1 MTSLKLYTSLLLL
14 ISIPSAFG
22 STGEA
27 VPPNPT
33 TSFHSAFEPPRDSV
47 PKFLSDL
54 SQLALLEKDH
64 PILQYTESNRD
75 NSYTKNWKVQD
86 WERHQVRSFFR
97 YRRHLGTWFNSTTAN
112 AVWPTV
118 ISLTCW
124 ALLIQLLAYKFE
136 SLNSFLKQPA
146 IAKGAASFGAPISLL
161 LALRTNRSLN
171 RLLEA
176 RSMFGKYIRASG
188 SLMNLI
194 ATHVSPIDKER
205 AILLG
210 RYLSIYGWCTKGF
223 FRKEADGTLIQTMLP
238 PNEAEWIRRQST
250 SHNLDAP
257 SCIHIRVRS
266 LLAPILSEIPL
277 SAGNAMED
285 RLSTLESSLG
295 VNKRLLGSPI
305 PPTYTRHTSRVLCLY
320 LGLIPFSLVGSNDGP
335 VSATFLLSILLVV
348 GATAYVLV
356 GIDEI
361 GVEIENPFPLIPM
374 QALSK
379 VIQN

>member
-1 MTSLKLYTSLLLL
+1 M
-14 ISIPSAFG
+14 
-22 STGEA
+22 
-27 VPPNPT
+27 
-33 TSFHSAFEPPRDSV
+33 
-47 PKFLSDL
+47 
-54 SQLALLEKDH
+54 
-64 PILQYTESNRD
+64 
-75 NSYTKNWKVQD
+75 
-86 WERHQVRSFFR
+86 
-97 YRRHLGTWFNSTTAN
+97 GTWFNSTTARS
-112 AVWPTV
+112 VWPTV
-118 ISLTCW
+118 ITLTCW
-124 ALLIQLLAYKFE
+124 ALLIQLLAFKFE
-136 SLNSFLKQPA
+136 WLNSFLSQPA
-146 IAKGAASFGAPISLL
+146 IAKGAASFGGPISLL

-171 RLLEA
+171 RLLEC

-194 ATHVSPIDKER
+194 ATYVSPIDKER

-210 RYLSIYGWCTKGF
+210 RYLSIYGWCTKGL
-223 FRKEADGTLIQTMLP
+223 FRSEPDGALIQLMLP
-238 PNEAEWIRRQST
+238 PKEAEWLRRQST
-250 SHNLDAP
+250 SHTIDTP
-257 SCIHIRVRS
+257 TCIHARVRC
-266 LLAPILSEIPL
+266 LLAPLLSEIPL

-320 LGLIPFSLVGSNDGP
+320 LGLIPFSLVGSNNGP
-335 VSATFLLSILLVV
+335 VSATFLLATLLTI

-379 VIQN
+379 VIQSSIANQVRLIDDMPAP